1 MDDAG
6 MRADEFEHTDPVAT
20 PTEGVVPADA
30 QLFEPDEV
38 QPAVEPE
45 ADVSVSDEELPE
57 TEPVV
62 AEHVSTAEPAQA
74 TLDEMVASIA
84 ADAAA
89 PEPAQGEGVENEAP
103 ADRESS
109 TEESPAEDVGSEPDE
124 AEASEEAV
132 AAEAEAEAPV
142 PGDVPDAPTADETVA
157 AAQADSEPEPE
168 PEPALEP
175 EKPKPLTL
183 RFWTRVPLWIE
194 FGVFV
199 AFAGALTYLL
209 WSAPREALT
218 TLPLYALLVLGG
230 TALVVIDLVTGLAIW
245 LTARKRATDSEKI
258 GLGRTLWLR
267 ALGWTAGCVAVWW
280 IAFLVLDL
288 HRIGVI
294 G

>member
-1 MDDAG
+1 
-6 MRADEFEHTDPVAT
+6 
-20 PTEGVVPADA
+20 
-30 QLFEPDEV
+30 
-38 QPAVEPE
+38 
-45 ADVSVSDEELPE
+45 
-57 TEPVV
+57 
-62 AEHVSTAEPAQA
+62 
-74 TLDEMVASIA
+74 MVASIA

-168 PEPALEP
+168 PEPEPALEP

-183 RFWTRVPLWIE
+183 RLWTRVPLWIE